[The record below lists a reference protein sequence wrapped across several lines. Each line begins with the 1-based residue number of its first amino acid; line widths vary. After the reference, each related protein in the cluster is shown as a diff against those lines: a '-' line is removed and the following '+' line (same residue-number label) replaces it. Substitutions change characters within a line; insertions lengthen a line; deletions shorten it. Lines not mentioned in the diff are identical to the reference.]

1 MTKTKRKVSHRS
13 IAKRVLRIEA
23 GAVKTVLDKLD
34 KQFDRAVDTILHSL
48 GRVIVTGM
56 GKPGLIG
63 RKISATLASLGTPSL
78 FLHPAEAIHGDL
90 GMVLKGDVVI
100 ALSNSGESDE
110 IVKLIPIIKKIGAS
124 MIAITGN
131 KKSTLARYS
140 DVVLDAGVGREACPM
155 NLAPTASTTAA
166 LALGDALAIALLES
180 KNFKIED
187 YAFFHPG
194 GTLGRKLL
202 KVRDIMRT
210 GKNFAFAKE
219 DESIKAVLIK
229 ITRARAGS
237 ASIVNSKGKMVGL
250 FTDGDLRKHLE
261 KDPDL
266 ITKRV
271 KKYMTKNP
279 TVISQDKLAMEA
291 LRIIKDR
298 KFDEIPVIDK
308 KGRPVGLLD
317 EKDLL
322 GLG

>member
-1 MTKTKRKVSHRS
+1 MTKAKRKVSHRS

-23 GAVKTVLDKLD
+23 VAVKTVLDKLD

-140 DVVLDAGVGREACPM
+140 DVVLDAGVSREACPM

-194 GTLGRKLL
+194 GSLGRKLL

-266 ITKRV
+266 ITKQV
-271 KKYMTKNP
+271 KKYMTRNP

-291 LRIIKDR
+291 LRIIKDK

>member
-1 MTKTKRKVSHRS
+1 MTKAKRKVSHRS

-266 ITKRV
+266 ITKQV
-271 KKYMTKNP
+271 KKYMTRNP

-291 LRIIKDR
+291 LRIIKDK

>member
-1 MTKTKRKVSHRS
+1 MTKAQRKISHRS

-23 GAVKTVLDKLD
+23 GAIETVLNKID
-34 KQFDRAVDTILHSL
+34 KQFDKAVETILLSS
-48 GRVIVTGM
+48 GRVIVMGM

-63 RKISATLASLGTPSL
+63 RKISATFASLGTPSL

-90 GMVLKGDVVI
+90 GMVLKGDVVV

-110 IVKLIPIIKKIGAS
+110 IVKLIPVIKKIGAK

-131 KKSTLARYS
+131 KKSTLAGYS
-140 DVVLDAGVGREACPM
+140 DVVLDAGVSREACPM

-261 KDPDL
+261 KDSDL
-266 ITKRV
+266 ISKQV
-271 KKYMTKNP
+271 KKYMTRKP

-291 LRIIKDR
+291 LRVIKDE